1 MLAPATR
8 LVATIGA
15 AAALASAAAASAA
28 DIGYDAK
35 ADPSAQLATAVKQ
48 ADEQHKLVLLV
59 AGGDWCVW
67 CHYLYEFLGAN
78 QDLDRALHDVFVV
91 QKVYVGDDNPNT
103 EFFAGL
109 PKADGAPHFWIVSGK
124 GQILESQPTVV
135 LENGKKSYDKAAFAA
150 FIDRWRKH
158 GAN

>member
-1 MLAPATR
+1 MHARATR
-8 LVATIGA
+8 LVSAVGALLCA
-15 AAALASAAAASAA
+15 AAVAAA

-35 ADPSAQLATAVKQ
+35 ADPFAQLAAAVKQ
-48 ADEQHKLVLLV
+48 ADAQHKLVLLV

-67 CHYLYEFLGAN
+67 CHYLYEFLDAN
-78 QDLDRALHDVFVV
+78 HDLDRALHDVFVV

-150 FIDRWRKH
+150 FIDRWRER
-158 GAN
+158 GAK

>member
-1 MLAPATR
+1 MLARATR
-8 LVATIGA
+8 LVAAVGAMACA
-15 AAALASAAAASAA
+15 AAVFAA

-35 ADPSAQLATAVKQ
+35 ADPSAQLAAAVNQ
-48 ADEQHKLVLLV
+48 ADAQHKLVLLV

-67 CHYLYEFLGAN
+67 CHYLYEFLEAN

-91 QKVYVGDDNPNT
+91 QKVYVGDDNPNA

-150 FIDRWRKH
+150 FIDRWRKR